1 MSDSWVQMHPEPG
14 VRGLPAHRRS
24 GIGYGEDDF
33 QRISPRQPLQD
44 LSIPGTSVARS
55 YAPRSRRWPGHPPA
69 TRGDEGLEPLDDDRF
84 QPRDRPPTP
93 TSAEIAEAYARARRT
108 SADAWTV
115 EAVSDRVFL
124 SKDIVEYRVRPS
136 REPVGVDDEYLVGK
150 VYTSARRSAE
160 AYRLLAYAWTHG
172 LGGEGGYGM
181 SRPLAHLPHWCT
193 VLMTRAPGWPL
204 DRWLEHHGEAS
215 MTADRIAGWLARMHR
230 VRPPPFP
237 VERGLRVLRKPERL
251 ACAIWSRRSPRTGRD
266 SSGSARRYARPES
279 GWPIAP
285 AARPLHGDLHPGNL
299 FIDEAH
305 VTAIDFD
312 HAALGDPATELA
324 YLSTQL
330 ELPALRAGDATSIA
344 RARTFDRALREK
356 YRDRMPFGS
365 GRTRGTAGWDPRARP
380 PREPA
385 LRRRHRTCGEW
396 TRRPR

>member
-1 MSDSWVQMHPEPG
+1 M
-14 VRGLPAHRRS
+14 
-24 GIGYGEDDF
+24 
-33 QRISPRQPLQD
+33 
-44 LSIPGTSVARS
+44 
-55 YAPRSRRWPGHPPA
+55 
-69 TRGDEGLEPLDDDRF
+69 DDDRF

-181 SRPLAHLPHWCT
+181 SRPLAHLPHRCT

-251 ACAIWSRRSPRTGRD
+251 LRDLVEALPAHGPRLVRIGTALCAARERVARSPQ
-266 SSGSARRYARPES
+266 P
-279 GWPIAP
+279 PVL
-285 AARPLHGDLHPGNL
+285 LHGDLHPGNL

-344 RARTFDRALREK
+344 RARTFDRALRET
-356 YRDRMPFGS
+356 YRDRMPLAQDGLAARLD
-365 GRTRGTAGWDPRARP
+365 GTR
-380 PREPA
+380 A
-385 LRRRHRTCGEW
+385 LVLLESLHYDVVILHVRRMDAEAALIDAAEASIDALEEDS
-396 TRRPR
+396 P